1 MTDSHKKIK
10 ILFRHRS
17 MEMGG
22 VEKVM
27 LSLLQNLNP
36 EKYDLNGRLLPASGA
51 VEVTASPIEY
61 LTPVPKIG
69 LLKPVIKPVIKPITK
84 PITKSVEN
92 VTTAILRKK
101 LIKQVPVNK
110 KISDVVNAAIY
121 QTEKVAEKAA
131 SKAEKASSKVVDKRF
146 LQPTT
151 FNHVP
156 KITYKNPNI
165 SFKMPYHVKK

>member
-1 MTDSHKKIK
+1 MYYIK
-10 ILFRHRS
+10 NTAANHYR
-17 MEMGG
+17 
-22 VEKVM
+22 
-27 LSLLQNLNP
+27 LNP

-69 LLKPVIKPVIKPITK
+69 LLKPVIKPITK

-101 LIKQVPVNK
+101 LIKQVPVDK
-110 KISDVVNAAIY
+110 KISNVVNAAIY
-121 QTEKVAEKAA
+121 QAEKAAEKAA
-131 SKAEKASSKVVDKRF
+131 SKAEKASLSVVDKRF

-151 FNHVP
+151 FNYVP